1 MAEQLIPTIIFVV
14 ALTLIFTEKV
24 NRTIVALTGAVIMIL
39 FGTYMGF
46 YSQDLATEVID
57 FNTLGLLF
65 GMMILVALLE
75 PTGFFQY
82 LAVWVGKISKGKPV
96 RLLVLLGAVTTI
108 ISMFL
113 DNVTTVVLIAPV
125 TILICEILGY
135 NVQPFLI
142 SEALLSNTGGVST
155 LVGDPPNILIA
166 SAAGFTFN
174 DFLVNSLPIVFF
186 VWFVALF
193 VVRIVFR
200 EELKPGENSNP
211 DAVLN
216 LNPNEVIKD
225 MPGII
230 KSLIMVLLAVFGFV
244 FEKAIHLAPSTVAIT
259 AASFALFWIR
269 PGKLKGDP
277 Q

>member
-1 MAEQLIPTIIFVV
+1 MVEQLIPTIIFVV

-24 NRTIVALTGAVIMIL
+24 NRTIVALTGAVVMIL

-46 YSQDLATEVID
+46 YNQDMATEIID

-125 TILICEILGY
+125 TILI
-135 NVQPFLI
+135 
-142 SEALLSNTGGVST
+142 
-155 LVGDPPNILIA
+155 
-166 SAAGFTFN
+166 
-174 DFLVNSLPIVFF
+174 
-186 VWFVALF
+186 
-193 VVRIVFR
+193 
-200 EELKPGENSNP
+200 
-211 DAVLN
+211 
-216 LNPNEVIKD
+216 
-225 MPGII
+225 
-230 KSLIMVLLAVFGFV
+230 
-244 FEKAIHLAPSTVAIT
+244 
-259 AASFALFWIR
+259 
-269 PGKLKGDP
+269 
-277 Q
+277 